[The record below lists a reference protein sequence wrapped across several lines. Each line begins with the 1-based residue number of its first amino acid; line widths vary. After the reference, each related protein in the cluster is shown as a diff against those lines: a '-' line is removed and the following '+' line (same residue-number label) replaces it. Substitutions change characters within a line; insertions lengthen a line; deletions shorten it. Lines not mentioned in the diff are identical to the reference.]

1 MTQVAVALDP
11 RNVVMVADRRLI
23 NLSTGEPV
31 DDETCKMVVE
41 GRRLAWAYTGL
52 ANVKPAPR
60 GETGLWLC
68 DRLTGAAHPVVDDL
82 ERVRQEA
89 TQVFSRIAHLGPR
102 AKRHAFVAAGW
113 DEEEVPFAASIS
125 NALLEKGVWADHA
138 SKDFVLRRFCLQEEA
153 RALFVYGQPENAAGR
168 AVLQRAQDIMAGAS
182 TGEQVLRTL
191 IQFVRAN
198 ASKNSAIGPGL
209 LGMVL
214 PRTAIGASGGFSLMS
229 PNLVVGGTQ
238 PAEGLTAI
246 YVPSGSE
253 ELKLYAPHYVEP
265 NMAVA
270 GLTIHDRM
278 LSPDEIQR
286 RYEGGGGAGSSSE
299 RGEEQDSWH
308 NAAVPLSR
316 EPSTLHRCAARRA
329 PRDG

>member
-31 DDETCKMVVE
+31 DDETCKMVVQ
-41 GRRLAWAYTGL
+41 GRRLAWAYAGL

-60 GETGLWLC
+60 GATGLWLWA
-68 DRLTGAAHPVVDDL
+68 RLTGAARPVVDDL

-113 DEEEVPFAASIS
+113 DDEKVPFAASIS
-125 NALLEKGVWADHA
+125 NALLKKGVWADHA
-138 SKDFVLRRFCLQEEA
+138 SKDFVIRRFRLQEEA
-153 RALFVYGQPENAAGR
+153 RALLVYGQPQNAAGR
-168 AVLQRAQDIMAGAS
+168 AVLERAQDIMGGAS

-209 LGMVL
+209 LGMIL
-214 PRTAIGASGGFSLMS
+214 PRTAIDASGGFSFMS
-229 PNLVVGGTQ
+229 PNLVVGGNQ
-238 PAEGLTAI
+238 PAEGLMAI

-253 ELKLYAPHYVEP
+253 DLKLYSPHYVEP
-265 NMAVA
+265 NMALA
-270 GLTIHDRM
+270 RPTIYDRA
-278 LSPDEIQR
+278 LSPEEIKR
-286 RYEGGGGAGSSSE
+286 RYEEG
-299 RGEEQDSWH
+299 
-308 NAAVPLSR
+308 
-316 EPSTLHRCAARRA
+316 RRKFL
-329 PRDG
+329 